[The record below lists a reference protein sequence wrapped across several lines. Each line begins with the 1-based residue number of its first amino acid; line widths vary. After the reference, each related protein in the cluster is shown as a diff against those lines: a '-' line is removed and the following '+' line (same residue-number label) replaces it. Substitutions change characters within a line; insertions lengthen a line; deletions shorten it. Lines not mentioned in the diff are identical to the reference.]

1 MYPETVFIRDKK
13 NYAGVETRTAY
24 CFPAIRKKLNKAWE
38 VVESGPTIDP
48 DQSEGTENNPLDISD
63 LGVTLQEIKLLCM
76 LLSDKDHKQVK
87 NLTNEQVTRLDAC
100 TVQLLMDTYKWL
112 YVGRTRIGDETGHQ
126 IECQFLGKNI
136 KTDGYREKYMIDA
149 GFTSKIDVVH
159 NDQCSFVESLEVKV
173 PENSTFATYHRFDY
187 ERPAEN
193 TVMGCFIF

>member
-1 MYPETVFIRDKK
+1 MFITQSAKNPPLFEKSKKFWHQRFGPGMPREIVNDVMKYESAHDFIKEQVHMYPETVFIRDKK

-112 YVGRTRIGDETGHQ
+112 YVGRTRIGDETGH
-126 IECQFLGKNI
+126 
-136 KTDGYREKYMIDA
+136 
-149 GFTSKIDVVH
+149 
-159 NDQCSFVESLEVKV
+159 
-173 PENSTFATYHRFDY
+173 
-187 ERPAEN
+187 
-193 TVMGCFIF
+193 